1 MIAVRSM
8 MVGRRYDR
16 PDRHLEFAPM
26 RFDCVIGAGNHA
38 RRHAKRTRYPRNQ
51 LVLELSRHRKR
62 WFGDVKRIPDTVVLD
77 DHLPDIV
84 AENHRRIAGF
94 EDSSPYFHFLPP
106 HSHSGSKYRKSAL
119 HQSNDKN
126 SNQCE
131 ARCSIIERV
140 RKKTEL
146 TFHALLVLAAPRALP
161 PKAARIDCLRVR
173 NRYSPYAEAFSSL
186 EATR

>member
-1 MIAVRSM
+1 MMSAAQSTRKCVVVPDLCTHLSGELGARRNSHNRQRCYELRDHDPRIVKAAIEPYQSAACRFAVTNIGHEKFRHSQ
-8 MVGRRYDR
+8 VHHRY
-16 PDRHLEFAPM
+16 
-26 RFDCVIGAGNHA
+26 GAGLQDGAHSYFA
-38 RRHAKRTRYPRNQ
+38 
-51 LVLELSRHRKR
+51 
-62 WFGDVKRIPDTVVLD
+62 
-77 DHLPDIV
+77 
-84 AENHRRIAGF
+84 
-94 EDSSPYFHFLPP
+94 SPVC
-106 HSHSGSKYRKSAL
+106 GSKYRKSAL